1 LEQEAGVGVVVTEKD
16 ITETVKTVLDENRCQ
31 VETKGNRTNVGLLVK
46 QVLSR
51 LRFADA
57 RLVRSELER
66 QLEDMLKNLSLS
78 DKVEEKPKTT
88 KTNKRSESNK
98 ARFEE

>member
-1 LEQEAGVGVVVTEKD
+1 
-16 ITETVKTVLDENRCQ
+16 
-31 VETKGNRTNVGLLVK
+31 VK

-78 DKVEEKPKTT
+78 DKV
-88 KTNKRSESNK
+88 NVAVIFHS
-98 ARFEE
+98 